1 MFGLLNNLA
10 KAAVATVVTPVA
22 VVADVVRLPVTADNN
37 SSAFELTE
45 KSLEGIAKNLS
56 KAIDPNG

>member
-22 VVADVVRLPVTADNN
+22 LAADIVRLPVTAFVDTNP
-37 SSAFELTE
+37 FESTE
-45 KSLEGIAKNLS
+45 KSLEGIKKNLS